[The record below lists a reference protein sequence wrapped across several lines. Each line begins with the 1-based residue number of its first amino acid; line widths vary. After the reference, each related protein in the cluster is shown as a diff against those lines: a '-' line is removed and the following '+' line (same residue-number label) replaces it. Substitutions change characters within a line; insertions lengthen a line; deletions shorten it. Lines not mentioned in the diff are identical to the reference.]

1 MVHVNVCSTV
11 PARQWVIF
19 ILSVIVMWKTM
30 FILVVQQTQVFLEE
44 RFPETLDEDRKI
56 SWESLGSE

>member
-1 MVHVNVCSTV
+1 MVHVNVCSAV

-19 ILSVIVMWKTM
+19 IVSVIVMWETM
-30 FILVVQQTQVFLEE
+30 FILVVQQIQVFLKE
-44 RFPETLDEDRKI
+44 RLPEMLDEDHKI

>member
-30 FILVVQQTQVFLEE
+30 FILVVQQIQVFLEE
-44 RFPETLDEDRKI
+44 RFPERDRKI